1 MRALLVVSVAALA
14 ACATNSSDEPAE
26 TGVSDMVGDWS
37 ADLSARNG
45 SGITGDAGAQSA
57 LAATGATISIRGA
70 AASAQHPWH
79 IHRGTCS
86 AGGPVVGEASAY
98 PVLTP
103 ARDGTA
109 RAAAT
114 IGVPLNENE
123 SYHVNVH
130 RSPQEMGVVVACG
143 DLRN

>member
-1 MRALLVVSVAALA
+1 MRALLVISVAALA
-14 ACATNSSDEPAE
+14 ACATNRPDEPAE
-26 TGVSDMVGDWS
+26 ADISDMVGDWS
-37 ADLSARNG
+37 ADLSARNN
-45 SGITGDAGAQSA
+45 SGISGDAGAQSA

-70 AASAQHPWH
+70 TPGGQHPWH

-86 AGGPVVGEASAY
+86 TSGAVVGAAAAY
-98 PVLTP
+98 PVLT
-103 ARDGTA
+103 AGQDGTA

-130 RSPQEMGVVVACG
+130 RSPQELGVIVACG
-143 DLRN
+143 ELRN